1 LNLERMNHY
10 DSLETRDPAER
21 EAALLAALGEQ
32 VENAR
37 RRAPAFAEILK
48 HVGAARVTTRE
59 ELAKLPVLRKS
70 ELTDLQRRHP
80 PFGGFA
86 TVAPGETSHIFASP
100 GPIYELA
107 GRRPDYGQFARALF
121 AAGFRRGDVIYN
133 TFSYHFTPAGIMV
146 DNGARELG
154 CAVFPAG
161 VGQTELQAATMADLK
176 PQGYVGTPS
185 FLKILLEKG
194 HESGADLSS
203 VRKALVSGE
212 ALPASLRSQFADR
225 GVAVRQCYT
234 TADLGT
240 IAYESEAMEGL
251 IVSEGLLVEIV
262 RPGTGD
268 PVPKGEVG
276 EVVVT
281 NTLTP
286 EYSLL
291 RFATGDLSAFLPGQ
305 SSCGRTNRRI
315 RGWLGRADQSAKVR
329 GMFVH
334 PSLVAQV
341 VRRHPEIQKARLVI
355 ARVDD
360 ADVMTLRCETASP
373 ADNLRA
379 AVVESIREVCKLRGE
394 VDFVVPGTL
403 PNDGKVVDDTRK
415 LE

>member
-1 LNLERMNHY
+1 MDHY
-10 DSLETRDPAER
+10 DTLETRAPAER
-21 EAALLAALGEQ
+21 EKALFEALHAQ
-32 VENAR
+32 IANAR
-37 RRAPAFAEILK
+37 LRAPAFARILEGIDANA
-48 HVGAARVTTRE
+48 VASRA
-59 ELAKLPVLRKS
+59 ELARLPVLRKS
-70 ELTDLQRRHP
+70 ELTDLQKKGP
-80 PFGGFA
+80 PFGGLA
-86 TVAPGETSHIFASP
+86 TVSPGEVSHIFASP

-121 AAGFRRGDVIYN
+121 AASFRQGDVIYN

-161 VGQTELQAATMADLK
+161 VGQTELQVATMAELK

-194 HESGADLSS
+194 REIGADLSS
-203 VRKALVSGE
+203 VRKALVSAE
-212 ALPASLRSQFADR
+212 ALPASLRSQFVER
-225 GVAVRQCYT
+225 GVSVLQCYT

-240 IAYESEAMEGL
+240 IAYESAAKEGL

-268 PVPKGEVG
+268 AVPDGEVG

-286 EYSLL
+286 EYPLL
-291 RFATGDLSAFLPGQ
+291 RFATGDLSAILPGP
-305 SSCGRTNRRI
+305 SPCGRTNLRI
-315 RGWLGRADQSAKVR
+315 RGWLGRADQSAKMR

-341 VRRHPEIQKARLVI
+341 LRRHPEIGKARLVI
-355 ARVDD
+355 TRQDD
-360 ADVMTLRCETASP
+360 VDVMTLRCETTSP
-373 ADNLRA
+373 AKTLDA
-379 AVVESIREVCKLRGE
+379 AVTESIREVCKLRGDVE
-394 VDFVVPGTL
+394 LVAPGAL
-403 PNDGKVVDDTRK
+403 PNDGKVIDDTRK